1 MTAEGNPPPGW
12 HKDPYNP
19 DTHLRWWDGSTWSD
33 NISPI
38 TTPTDTSSTYSS
50 QPQSLPPSFSSP
62 YPDSSNTG
70 YTQNANVQSPY
81 VQSPYVQSPYVAPGV
96 GNARG
101 GAPLPRNNY
110 AGGSSSVFSSNHYS
124 VLAFIFAG
132 VYMLLA
138 ITTHFII
145 LGIIPLAMS
154 IRAMASSE
162 KLAPFALGCSILV
175 FIINFLVFTGKL

>member
-70 YTQNANVQSPY
+70 YTQNAN